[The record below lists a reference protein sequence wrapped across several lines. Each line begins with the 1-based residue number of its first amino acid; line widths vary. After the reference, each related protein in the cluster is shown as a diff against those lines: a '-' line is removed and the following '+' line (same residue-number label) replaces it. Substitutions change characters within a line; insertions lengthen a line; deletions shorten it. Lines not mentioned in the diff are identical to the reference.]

1 VSCFFVLLEKEA
13 IGFFNLVFVGTKHYL
28 IISVITEQ
36 ERKQVEYTA
45 YPVISTLACFCF
57 IPHQFKSQGCSL
69 PKNLNHQFIED
80 RRLNR
85 LFHLIHLPKFLRF
98 DHLLYTDYL
107 GKLIHSDSPYYSYS
121 PVSILRSNPQLL
133 WFSG

>member
-1 VSCFFVLLEKEA
+1 MGAS
-13 IGFFNLVFVGTKHYL
+13 GFLNLVFVGTKHYL

-36 ERKQVEYTA
+36 EGKQVEYTA
-45 YPVISTLACFCF
+45 YPVICTLACLCF
-57 IPHQFKSQGCSL
+57 IPYKFKGKDCSF

-107 GKLIHSDSPYYSYS
+107 GKLIHSDSPYFPYS
-121 PVSILRSNPQLL
+121 PVNILNSNPQLL